1 MAINQQGLELVKKFE
16 GLYLK
21 AYKCPA
27 GVLTIGYGH
36 TKGVKEG
43 QTITEKQAE
52 KYLLQDLEQAEKQV
66 DKYQKKYN
74 FNDNQRSALVSFAF
88 NIGNIDGLTCK
99 GKRTIQEISDKL
111 TSYSYANGKYLSG
124 LYNRRV
130 AERLLFNQA
139 VVEDGKKVV
148 KVNTKG
154 GNLNLRKSPS
164 MCGKVYKS
172 VPNGTRLNLIEPLKN
187 GWVKVKYDG
196 KELYCATNYI
206 KGV

>member
-1 MAINQQGLELVKKFE
+1 MAINKQGLELVKQFE

-21 AYKCPA
+21 AYKCPS

-36 TKGVKEG
+36 TKGVKDG

-52 KYLLQDLEQAEKQV
+52 KFLLQDLEQAEKQV
-66 DKYQKKYN
+66 EKYQKKYN
-74 FNDNQRSALVSFAF
+74 FNDNQRSALISFAF
-88 NIGNIDGLTCK
+88 NIGNIDGLTKK
-99 GKRTIQEISDKL
+99 GTRSIEEISEKL
-111 TSYSYANGKYLSG
+111 TSYSYAKGKYLGG

-130 AERLLFNQA
+130 AERLLFKQS

-148 KVNTKG
+148 KVCTNG

-172 VPNGTRLNLIEPLKN
+172 VPNGSRLNLIEPLKN
-187 GWVKVKYDG
+187 GWSKVKYNG
-196 KELYCATNYI
+196 KELYCATMYI
-206 KGV
+206 KGE